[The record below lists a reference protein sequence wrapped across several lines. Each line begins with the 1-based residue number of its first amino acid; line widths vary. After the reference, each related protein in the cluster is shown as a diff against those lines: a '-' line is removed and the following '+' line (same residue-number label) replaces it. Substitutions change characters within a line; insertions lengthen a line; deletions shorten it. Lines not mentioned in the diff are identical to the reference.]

1 MKVVLKNR
9 KTSEYFKSPGVWTE
23 KAADAFAFPDSAT
36 AMNFYMRHYLPDVDV
51 VSLSGDSEEQVS
63 LHLRPDQLPR
73 GESLKDGV

>member
-23 KAADAFAFPDSAT
+23 KLDDAFTFPDSAA

-51 VSLSGDSEEQVS
+51 VTLSSDSQEEVG
-63 LHLRPDQLPR
+63 LHLRPDQLPGR
-73 GESLKDGV
+73 ETAEDSK